1 MHLRRVPR
9 GMCSIQMDG
18 RMDPHSTNDE
28 SMPLAFREVGGD
40 FKWPNDINIR
50 ATLKLLDRYYKA
62 DPAAME
68 LGCDGK

>member
-1 MHLRRVPR
+1 
-9 GMCSIQMDG
+9 
-18 RMDPHSTNDE
+18 
-28 SMPLAFREVGGD
+28 MPLAFREVGGD